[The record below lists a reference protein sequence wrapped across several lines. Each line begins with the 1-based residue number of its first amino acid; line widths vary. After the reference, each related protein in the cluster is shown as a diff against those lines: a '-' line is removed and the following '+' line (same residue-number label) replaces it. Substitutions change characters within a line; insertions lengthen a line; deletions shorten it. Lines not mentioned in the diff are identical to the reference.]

1 MANVNYIQHLNA
13 VLEQFRKDNRLNP
26 THISLYL
33 ALFQFWN
40 HHRFPELIQVSRDEI
55 MGIAKIGSTTTY
67 HKCIRELDKGGYL
80 KYMPSRNPFKGSK
93 VKMTIFWTSG
103 KQALINSVP
112 KNGQALVP
120 IYKHIQTNKNSYKLP
135 KPKNE
140 KEVLEFFKKEKWPEI
155 EAQKFYNH
163 YQTIGWKIGGKIKI
177 ENWHAC
183 AKNWMIKHHELS
195 VRKSLIERSRDART
209 NNNQL
214 SQNQDKFISGAGN
227 LHTKRNKNY
236 NEPL

>member
-112 KNGQALVP
+112 KS
-120 IYKHIQTNKNSYKLP
+120 H
-135 KPKNE
+135 
-140 KEVLEFFKKEKWPEI
+140 
-155 EAQKFYNH
+155 QK
-163 YQTIGWKIGGKIKI
+163 
-177 ENWHAC
+177 
-183 AKNWMIKHHELS
+183 
-195 VRKSLIERSRDART
+195 
-209 NNNQL
+209 
-214 SQNQDKFISGAGN
+214 
-227 LHTKRNKNY
+227 
-236 NEPL
+236 